1 MPPIVHTP
9 TTCGRHPFVTTSDI
23 VALQAASLVVVPVIF
38 SVHDAMT
45 FIDVRPYSRGDG
57 EFSDE
62 ESEPNLSFDL
72 TDLPESPLSFEPE
85 TPPGTLL
92 YTHEEL
98 CAFKF
103 ADGFVVQF

>member
-1 MPPIVHTP
+1 M
-9 TTCGRHPFVTTSDI
+9 TTSDI

-45 FIDVRPYSRGDG
+45 FIDARPYRRGDG

-72 TDLPESPLSFEPE
+72 TDLSSSPLSFESE
-85 TPPGTLL
+85 TPPDTLL
-92 YTHEEL
+92 SEWTTL
-98 CAFKF
+98 IVCK
-103 ADGFVVQF
+103 